1 MSRTKKLFAL
11 LFCLCLL
18 CPPAAARADAAGADT
33 PPLAFDLAVDGS
45 TVKTGDVITVTF
57 SLRRTDG
64 SGEDY
69 LLRTLQNEILY
80 DQDFF
85 EYVDGSAQMIKSG
98 GSILFQTRVD
108 GTHVLKASYLSEFG
122 GTFRA
127 EEVFCSFRLR
137 VIAESGSG
145 WVANDGARAM
155 AFGSGGGAAVI
166 AGGTGFGEGEA
177 GAAHA
182 GVSVTCSR
190 FLNLPNGSGKIPLLL
205 ALFSL
210 VLLALVLLLAAAML
224 SAHTE
229 SAGRNGRLCRTLT
242 AASCALL
249 LAAAGLCAWMLAA
262 AW

>member
-1 MSRTKKLFAL
+1 M
-11 LFCLCLL
+11 
-18 CPPAAARADAAGADT
+18 
-33 PPLAFDLAVDGS
+33 
-45 TVKTGDVITVTF
+45 KTGDVITVTF

-122 GTFRA
+122 GTFHA
-127 EEVFCSFRLR
+127 EEAFCSFRLR

-155 AFGSGGGAAVI
+155 AFGIDGGSVPI
-166 AGGTGFGEGEA
+166 AGETD
-177 GAAHA
+177 AAHA
-182 GVSVTCSR
+182 GVRVTCSR
-190 FLNLPNGSGKIPLLL
+190 FLNLPNGSGRLPLLL
-205 ALFSL
+205 ALLAL
-210 VLLALVLLLAAAML
+210 VLLTLILLLAAAML
-224 SAHTE
+224 SAHAD
-229 SAGRNGRLCRTLT
+229 SAARNGRLCRTLT